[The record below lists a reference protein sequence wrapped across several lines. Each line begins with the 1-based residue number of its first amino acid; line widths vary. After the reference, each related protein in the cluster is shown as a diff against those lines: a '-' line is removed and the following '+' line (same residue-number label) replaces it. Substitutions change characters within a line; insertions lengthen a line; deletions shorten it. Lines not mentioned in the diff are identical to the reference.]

1 MRLITLLVLLLLY
14 IAPSLAKDEGEIG
27 HYTMNG
33 VTFAIPKKALL
44 VSMPEG
50 EVDGSLPILLRW
62 PNLEPAQWKGDQ
74 SQVIHVSMQKGG
86 YSRTT
91 MASGEEIS
99 RSYQWYGTI
108 SRIFRTEVI
117 SEEKRIYK
125 HHINADPVFLYNAK
139 GLGLEYY
146 KLPFVGH
153 PNVYN
158 DDFFI
163 KGDPLK
169 PDYWIHCNLTRCDS
183 AFELNNRVTVK
194 YSFNRLNFLHGNVHE
209 EVRKAIIDKLNL
221 FIVTPEGE

>member
-14 IAPSLAKDEGEIG
+14 TAPSFAKDEGEIG

-33 VTFAIPKKALL
+33 VTFAIPKKAFLTKT
-44 VSMPEG
+44 PEG
-50 EVDGSLPILLRW
+50 EVDDIISLLFLW

-125 HHINADPVFLYNAK
+125 HHINADPL
-139 GLGLEYY
+139 
-146 KLPFVGH
+146 
-153 PNVYN
+153 
-158 DDFFI
+158 
-163 KGDPLK
+163 
-169 PDYWIHCNLTRCDS
+169 
-183 AFELNNRVTVK
+183 
-194 YSFNRLNFLHGNVHE
+194 
-209 EVRKAIIDKLNL
+209 
-221 FIVTPEGE
+221 